1 MNFLK
6 NKGSELVKLAA
17 QAGVKIDDETQFTY
31 LPEHVARLCSAQVQR
46 WAATANSFTAHACM
60 NEFTPAGD
68 LSSFREQSLFILDP
82 QQWLVMA
89 QHWVVIAETK
99 GTYVVDLAEL
109 DDLLWCEALLQ
120 EFSDDSGVMAGHGF
134 NLAMMLKH
142 APQRFLA
149 VCQEV
154 AMKYTMRTAER
165 LFDEAVGEW
174 LEELKHGD

>member
-6 NKGSELVKLAA
+6 NKGSELVRLAI
-17 QAGVKIDDETQFTY
+17 QAGVKIDDECQFAFI
-31 LPEHVARLCSAQVQR
+31 PEHVARLLSNQIQR
-46 WAATANSFTAHACM
+46 WAATANTYDADSYI

-68 LSSFREQSLFILDP
+68 LSTRAEQILFVLDP
-82 QQWLVMA
+82 QQWLLMA
-89 QHWVVIAETK
+89 RGWVITADTT
-99 GTYVVDLAEL
+99 GTNIVDLAEL
-109 DDLLWCEALLQ
+109 DDLLWCEALRQ
-120 EFSDDSGVMAGHGF
+120 KFSDDSGVMAGHGF

-165 LFDEAVGEW
+165 MFDEAVGEW
-174 LEELKHGD
+174 LEELKHGN